1 MDKKEELEPQDYNP
15 ELDVAVKRLSRANV
29 KVLTLKDING
39 LRQNRD
45 IKRKEII
52 DDVTL
57 DVALYEEPPEP
68 QGGGLGM

>member
-15 ELDVAVKRLSRANV
+15 ELDAAVKRLSRANV

-52 DDVTL
+52 DDVVL
-57 DVALYEEPPEP
+57 DAALYEEPPEP
-68 QGGGLGM
+68 QSGGLGM

>member
-15 ELDVAVKRLSRANV
+15 ELDAAVKRLSRANV

-52 DDVTL
+52 DDAAL
-57 DVALYEEPPEP
+57 DAALYEEPPEP